1 MYYQIL
7 KLHKEWNQ
15 KLKKNTKEEKNE
27 EEEIEEIEN
36 PIDLQYQEL
45 KNNISIIE
53 KNSDEFKI
61 LEKFYNQT
69 KEGGN
74 MKIKHIYKIDR
85 NGEKSR
91 HDQHKDISNRK
102 LLWHGT
108 NVAVCSA
115 ILKTGLRI
123 MPHSGGR
130 VGRGLYFASENNKS
144 AGYVQTAKNNKGKDI
159 GIMFLNEVALGKENH
174 IQKDDSSLK
183 KPPNGYDSVVALGQR
198 EPDKKYD
205 ITIDGE
211 WGKIIVPQGKPIDTG
226 IKSTFYNSEYLV
238 YQESQVRMK
247 YLLMFEWD

>member
-1 MYYQIL
+1 L
-7 KLHKEWNQ
+7 KTELEKEKVSKSELEEVSSEFYTVIPHNFGR
-15 KLKKNTKEEKNE
+15 KKPTPITSLEGLKEKVDLLNVLSDIEIAQGMKSEIEKNTKEEKNE

-198 EPDKKYD
+198 EPDKK
-205 ITIDGE
+205 I
-211 WGKIIVPQGKPIDTG
+211 
-226 IKSTFYNSEYLV
+226 
-238 YQESQVRMK
+238 
-247 YLLMFEWD
+247 